1 MSGLLIYLL
10 AAAIGAAE
18 PASASP
24 PTAAAPAKPAKDEMV
39 CTYQTEKDSHFKK
52 RVCMTRA
59 QRDAL
64 SAEERN
70 NLMNKQRTFCAGANC

>member
-1 MSGLLIYLL
+1 MPGLLIYLL
-10 AAAIGAAE
+10 AAALGSAE
-18 PASASP
+18 PAASTP
-24 PTAAAPAKPAKDEMV
+24 AAAPAKPAKDELV

-52 RVCMTRA
+52 RVCMTKA

-64 SAEERN
+64 SAAERD